1 MKSPRIL
8 SLVLALSPMIASA
21 HPGHEASALHL
32 HMGLPSA
39 ANTLDLRLTFA
50 ALVLAL
56 GWQALRLS
64 KRR

>member
-1 MKSPRIL
+1 MKASTFFVTAL
-8 SLVLALSPMIASA
+8 SLSTVLASA
-21 HPGHEASALHL
+21 HPGHDTSALHL
-32 HMGLPSA
+32 HLGMPST

-56 GWQALRLS
+56 AFQAVRAF